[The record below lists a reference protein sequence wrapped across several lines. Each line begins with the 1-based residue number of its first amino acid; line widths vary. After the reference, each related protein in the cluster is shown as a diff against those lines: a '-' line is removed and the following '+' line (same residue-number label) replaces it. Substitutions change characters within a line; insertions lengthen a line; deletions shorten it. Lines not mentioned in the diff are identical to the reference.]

1 MRVLTA
7 RDARSMA
14 EIHAVSFERG
24 WDALEMSRHIS
35 KDICLG
41 LGDPLSC
48 FIICARAADQADIL
62 TIATHP
68 DARRQG
74 LGATLLNATL
84 THLAQTNISTIF
96 LDVAED
102 NHSAIALYKKA
113 GFQAIGRRP
122 AYYKRE
128 KGRIAALNFS
138 KVLDVDALSD

>member
-1 MRVLTA
+1 
-7 RDARSMA
+7 
-14 EIHAVSFERG
+14 
-24 WDALEMSRHIS
+24 MSRHIS

-41 LGDPLSC
+41 LGEPLSC
-48 FIICARAADQADIL
+48 FIICARAADQADVL

-74 LGATLLNATL
+74 LGATLLDATL

-113 GFQAIGRRP
+113 GFQVIGRRP

>member
-7 RDARSMA
+7 RDAKPMA
-14 EIHAVSFERG
+14 EIHAVSFEHG

-62 TIATHP
+62 TIATHV
-68 DARRQG
+68 DFRRQG

-96 LDVAED
+96 LDVACL
-102 NHSAIALYKKA
+102 LYTSPSP
-113 GFQAIGRRP
+113 R
-122 AYYKRE
+122 
-128 KGRIAALNFS
+128 
-138 KVLDVDALSD
+138 D